1 MITSSASHTTVRW
14 LLGLIACKRSFSTN
28 IDRRFAATRPVPFQ
42 LFENRTAFGARIHVP
57 QAGVGGGTPSRLAYN
72 VYKEGRW
79 VVHVTEPGSL
89 AVAVELEHLL
99 LWDMRDLDGDG
110 RVEWVLS
117 PTEAYLP
124 KFRTQ
129 VARWDEGTRALVR
142 TRPLANKRRLSLAA
156 LRFHPETVC
165 FRGRCRS

>member
-1 MITSSASHTTVRW
+1 
-14 LLGLIACKRSFSTN
+14 
-28 IDRRFAATRPVPFQ
+28 
-42 LFENRTAFGARIHVP
+42 
-57 QAGVGGGTPSRLAYN
+57 
-72 VYKEGRW
+72 
-79 VVHVTEPGSL
+79 
-89 AVAVELEHLL
+89 
-99 LWDMRDLDGDG
+99 MRDLDGDG